1 MALIEEKSM
10 AEAAARP
17 DAGEKEALLE
27 VLLKEEE
34 GNDFPRAIPKEAKAK
49 EREKDMVRN
58 LFRQRDTSSRRKIFV
73 SKVFDKLRNEN

>member
-1 MALIEEKSM
+1 M

-17 DAGEKEALLE
+17 EAGEKEVFLD

-49 EREKDMVRN
+49 EREKDMVSN
-58 LFRQRDTSSRRKIFV
+58 LFRKRRYF
-73 SKVFDKLRNEN
+73 